1 MPPKKNRIYT
11 LERLAAKKTDD
22 DLLAD
27 FNIKLSI
34 MYSDF
39 TDYKFTAVKI
49 LGLEI
54 LKRKLKTDIELTA
67 LMKERKKIMLNLK
80 KIQNEI

>member
-1 MPPKKNRIYT
+1 MTPKKNRIYN

-34 MYSDF
+34 MYFDF
-39 TDYKFTAVKI
+39 SDYKFTAVKI
-49 LGLEI
+49 LGSEI
-54 LKRKLKTDIELTA
+54 LKRKLKSDVELTA
-67 LMKERKKIMLNLK
+67 LMKEKKKIMLNLK
-80 KIQNEI
+80 KKQNEI